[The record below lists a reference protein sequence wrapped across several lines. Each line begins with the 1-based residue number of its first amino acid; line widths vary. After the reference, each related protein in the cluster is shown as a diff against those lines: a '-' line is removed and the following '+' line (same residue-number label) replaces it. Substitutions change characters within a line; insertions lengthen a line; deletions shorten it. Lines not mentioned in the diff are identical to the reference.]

1 MTEAG
6 FRSLRTLMLCLF
18 GMILFLFF
26 SNAASSQSYAD
37 LSQVRVEELTDEQ
50 VNRFLVQVNKSGLK
64 GEDLD
69 RMLIE
74 RGLHPQELTKLKVRL
89 KEADRFRSPAITTQ
103 QASTGISR
111 KVNDSLLINEKNLL
125 TDFSSVISMLSS
137 NQFGFDVFHNP
148 KATFEPNLNIPTP
161 KNYIIG
167 TNDQLQIDISGSSE
181 AHYALS
187 VTPEGVVR
195 IPVAGPVAVNGLTI
209 ELAEKKIRDKLA
221 ANGYSSIRTGR
232 TRVEVTLSSVRSIRV
247 TVIGEAFMPGT
258 FTLPSVAS
266 AFHALYAC
274 GGPSQNGTLRDIH
287 IIRNNRVIQTIDVYD
302 YLLRGDKSADI
313 TLRDQDVIRISGFQ
327 TRVEIKGE
335 IRKPGFYDVL
345 TSETLDTLIR
355 FAGGFTDRA
364 YTGRVRVY
372 RNNATQRSI
381 SSIEPSAFATHQP
394 AGGDSYVIE
403 PILNRFSNRINLK
416 GAVYRPGDYELKEGM
431 TIRELL
437 RQADGIREDAYLERG
452 TIHRLKDDFSPQVIA
467 FAPGKILSG
476 QDADIPLQRDDRVMI
491 YSRFDLREAQYVKID
506 GEVLNPGT
514 FLYEDGI
521 HIRDLI
527 LMAGGLRESSMLQR
541 IEVSRRLRDSS
552 APLTEETRTAVIFQQ
567 DLSIRDKDSA
577 VMDTLTLQPFD
588 EVVIRPSPAYFPQ
601 KNVFVEGEVLYRGK
615 YTLES
620 KGDRISDLV
629 QRAGGLTPQAYVQ
642 GAILVRKRSLNR
654 TEQANF
660 EQGLRNLVKQNIG
673 SGTPT
678 EWVQLE
684 INDALQRKSDFVG
697 INLESI
703 IENPGSKYD
712 LLLEDGDTLRVPK
725 LLQTVR
731 VSGEVFYPTL
741 VRYDRN
747 FKFKTY
753 VNAAGGFG
761 DRALRRKSY
770 VVHPN
775 GSINATRSFL
785 FVRNYPSVNPG
796 SEIFVP
802 TKKPKERLGTGAI
815 ISIAATLVTMCA
827 VLITALK

>member
-1 MTEAG
+1 
-6 FRSLRTLMLCLF
+6 
-18 GMILFLFF
+18 
-26 SNAASSQSYAD
+26 
-37 LSQVRVEELTDEQ
+37 
-50 VNRFLVQVNKSGLK
+50 
-64 GEDLD
+64 
-69 RMLIE
+69 
-74 RGLHPQELTKLKVRL
+74 
-89 KEADRFRSPAITTQ
+89 
-103 QASTGISR
+103 
-111 KVNDSLLINEKNLL
+111 
-125 TDFSSVISMLSS
+125 
-137 NQFGFDVFHNP
+137 
-148 KATFEPNLNIPTP
+148 
-161 KNYIIG
+161 
-167 TNDQLQIDISGSSE
+167 
-181 AHYALS
+181 
-187 VTPEGVVR
+187 
-195 IPVAGPVAVNGLTI
+195 
-209 ELAEKKIRDKLA
+209 
-221 ANGYSSIRTGR
+221 
-232 TRVEVTLSSVRSIRV
+232 
-247 TVIGEAFMPGT
+247 
-258 FTLPSVAS
+258 
-266 AFHALYAC
+266 
-274 GGPSQNGTLRDIH
+274 
-287 IIRNNRVIQTIDVYD
+287 
-302 YLLRGDKSADI
+302 
-313 TLRDQDVIRISGFQ
+313 
-327 TRVEIKGE
+327 
-335 IRKPGFYDVL
+335 
-345 TSETLDTLIR
+345 
-355 FAGGFTDRA
+355 
-364 YTGRVRVY
+364 
-372 RNNATQRSI
+372 
-381 SSIEPSAFATHQP
+381 
-394 AGGDSYVIE
+394 
-403 PILNRFSNRINLK
+403 
-416 GAVYRPGDYELKEGM
+416 
-431 TIRELL
+431 
-437 RQADGIREDAYLERG
+437 
-452 TIHRLKDDFSPQVIA
+452 
-467 FAPGKILSG
+467 
-476 QDADIPLQRDDRVMI
+476 LQRDDRVMI

>member
-1 MTEAG
+1 MTEVG

-18 GMILFLFF
+18 GVILLLFY
-26 SNAASSQSYAD
+26 SNTASSQSYAD

-74 RGLHPQELTKLKVRL
+74 RGLHPQELTKLKARL
-89 KEADRFRSPAITTQ
+89 KEAERFRSPAITTQ

-221 ANGYSSIRTGR
+221 TNGYSSIRSGR

-327 TRVEIKGE
+327 TRVEVKGE
-335 IRKPGFYDVL
+335 IRKPGFYDIL
-345 TSETLDTLIR
+345 PGETLDTVFR

-381 SSIEPSAFATHQP
+381 SSIAPSAFATHQP

-452 TIHRLKDDFSPQVIA
+452 TIHRLKEDFSPQVIA

-567 DLSIRDKDSA
+567 DLSIRDKDSV

-684 INDALQRKSDFVG
+684 INDALLRKSDFVG
-697 INLESI
+697 INLGSI